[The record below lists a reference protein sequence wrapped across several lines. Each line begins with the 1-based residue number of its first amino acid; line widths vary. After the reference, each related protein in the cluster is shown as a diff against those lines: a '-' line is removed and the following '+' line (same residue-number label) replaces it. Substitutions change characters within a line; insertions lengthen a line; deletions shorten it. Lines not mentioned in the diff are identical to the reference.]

1 MKGLLFAALAL
12 ALPAAAEERTH
23 DEVPFAVAGPEGFG
37 ISSADG
43 ASRLITH
50 WLLQS
55 DFRTFVGPDKPTP
68 DRDAFVL
75 RFAGVRLD
83 ATLARSFRAMLFANF
98 AQNQVFLLEGWI
110 EARLAPW
117 MQLRAGKFLYPISEE
132 RLTPAIALPFVST
145 SVSAMLLPA
154 RDTGIELLGSIADDA
169 IDWNLALTNGAV
181 PGGPGDAV
189 GDSGKDVVGRVFV
202 RLFRSVGVEPLR
214 QLGVGVGASTGW
226 HNGTPGNGRLL
237 TLQTYG
243 GQTFFSYSPAA
254 TASGRVQ
261 RVVPHLVW
269 GFGPVSAYADAVWAR
284 EQISG
289 VEVPSRA
296 WSAIVTCVLTGEP
309 AVPLSFV
316 VPRRPFDLAAGQ
328 PGAIELVAGAG
339 EVRIASRAF
348 PAFANPNTAMRGMI
362 VHGAGMNWYPSRGV
376 ALLISYGHQ
385 IFSAAGTVPA
395 RPDENTVITRL
406 QLVL

>member
-1 MKGLLFAALAL
+1 MKRVLFAALTL
-12 ALPAAAEERTH
+12 ALPAAAEERAR
-23 DEVPFAVAGPEGFG
+23 DDVPFAVAGPEGFG

-43 ASRLITH
+43 GSRIITH
-50 WLLQS
+50 WLLQT

-68 DRDAFVL
+68 DRETFVL

-83 ATLARSFRAMLFANF
+83 AILERSFRAMLFANF

-154 RDTGIELLGSIADDA
+154 RDTGVQLLGSLADDA
-169 IDWNLALTNGAV
+169 IDWNLALTNGSV
-181 PGGPGDAV
+181 PGGTGDAV
-189 GDSGKDVVGRVFV
+189 GDSGKDVVGRVFA
-202 RLFRSVGVEPLR
+202 RPFKKAGVEPLR
-214 QLGVGVGASTGW
+214 QLGVGVGGSTGQ

-237 TLQTYG
+237 SLQTYG
-243 GQTFFSYSPAA
+243 GQTFFSYSQTAV
-254 TASGRVQ
+254 ASGTVQ
-261 RVVPHLVW
+261 RIVPHLLW
-269 GFGPVSAYADAVWAR
+269 GLGPVSVYADAVWAR
-284 EQISG
+284 EEISG
-289 VEVPSRA
+289 LQVPSRA
-296 WSAIVTCVLTGEP
+296 WSAIATCVLTGEP

-316 VPRRPFDLAAGQ
+316 VPRRPVDLAAGRL
-328 PGAIELVAGAG
+328 GAIELVAGAG
-339 EVRIASRAF
+339 EVRIGSNAF
-348 PAFANPNTAMRGMI
+348 PSLANPNTAMQGMT
-362 VHGAGMNWYPSRGV
+362 VYGGGLNWYPSRGV

-385 IFSAAGTVPA
+385 VFSAAGMAPA
-395 RPDENTVITRL
+395 RADENTLITRL